1 VCGAGGH
8 SGGGVWGCI
17 VCVSWALFLYRLA
30 HIEGKKKHISQ
41 YLKLSCALE
50 EKKGVNFDVYLQQL
64 SDEEM
69 PSTFFSKQVKRIDT
83 KQVHHLPKLKK
94 SCDNAGTDIKINL
107 WLDNKISFPYRLAY
121 IEGKRKGNK
130 LLTRV
135 KET

>member
-1 VCGAGGH
+1 VAQLHWSRQIFYKNKNDKASGPIFDTVLRRASMQIFLPKKEELQFSEVDNNLSILVNH
-8 SGGGVWGCI
+8 SRSFNICNSLV
-17 VCVSWALFLYRLA
+17 
-30 HIEGKKKHISQ
+30 
-41 YLKLSCALE
+41 
-50 EKKGVNFDVYLQQL
+50 
-64 SDEEM
+64 
-69 PSTFFSKQVKRIDT
+69 T
-83 KQVHHLPKLKK
+83 KLKK